1 MNNGNS
7 KAIALGINH
16 VALEVRDLE
25 EELDFLGRLFRFS
38 LRGREEN
45 MAFIE
50 LGDQFI
56 ALLESSNTGE
66 DSHRHFGLVVDDREA
81 VEARLREN
89 GIPIVGDRFLDF
101 RDPSGNRWQVVEY
114 GEVQFIKHEQV
125 LARLGAGG
133 LRKSAASLEQLREK
147 GIAP

>member
-1 MNNGNS
+1 MNSGNS

-25 EELDFLGRLFRFS
+25 EAQEFLGRLFRFS
-38 LRGREEN
+38 LRGREKD

-56 ALLESSNTGE
+56 ALFESATATE
-66 DSHRHFGLVVDDREA
+66 DSHRHFGLVVDDKGA
-81 VEARLREN
+81 VEERLREN
-89 GIPIVGDRFLDF
+89 GIPIIGDRFLDF

-114 GEVQFIKHEQV
+114 GEVQFIKHQQV
-125 LARLGAGG
+125 LAQLGAGG
-133 LRKSAASLEQLREK
+133 LRKSAESLEQLRDK
-147 GIAP
+147 GISP